1 MVNYKNN
8 RTNNAR
14 FILFYNNSFNFLNKS
29 KCLMRLFLQVDYR
42 TSNLMQVFAGV
53 ISICLEGKEIYKA
66 ACLSD
71 SICMPPLTPS

>member
-1 MVNYKNN
+1 
-8 RTNNAR
+8 
-14 FILFYNNSFNFLNKS
+14 
-29 KCLMRLFLQVDYR
+29 MRLFLQVDYR